1 MTLVAEK
8 IVVTAREFLET
19 RNINDSYDFNEP
31 FFQTKIK
38 DFGWG
43 LEFAAP
49 SVVCEIVWRSA
60 MRGSGAIEVRHLD
73 RLFSPSPI
81 ATHAN
86 FRGCKEFSTGNL
98 PQPGAIAIWKK
109 GNSWKGMM
117 SLVLSVSADNK
128 TFDVAE
134 GKVLTGSENQIL
146 TLEEKKGK
154 RTDLPFKNDKM
165 NLMGFV
171 YPPNR
176 EIS

>member
-1 MTLVAEK
+1 MTLIAEK

-31 FFQTKIK
+31 FYQTKIK

-49 SVVCEIVWRSA
+49 SIVCEIVWGVA
-60 MRGSGAIEVRHLD
+60 MRGGGASEVRHMD

-81 ATHAN
+81 STHSN
-86 FRGCKEFSTGNL
+86 FRGCNMFHTGNL
-98 PQPGAIAIWKK
+98 PQPGSIAVWRK

-117 SLVLSVSADNK
+117 AIVVNVSDDKK
-128 TFDVAE
+128 TFDVIE
-134 GKVLTGSENQIL
+134 GKVLVGSEIQII
-146 TLEEKKGK
+146 TVEEKKGK

-165 NLMGFV
+165 NLIGFI
-171 YPPNR
+171 YPPDR
-176 EIS
+176 EIP

>member
-19 RNINDSYDFNEP
+19 RNINDSYDFNEQ

-38 DFGWG
+38 DFAWG

-49 SVVCEIVWRSA
+49 SIVCEIVWRSA
-60 MRGSGAIEVRHLD
+60 MRGGGTVEVRHLD

-86 FRGCKEFSTGNL
+86 FRGCKEFSTGNM
-98 PQPGAIAIWKK
+98 PQPGAIAFWKK

>member
-1 MTLVAEK
+1 MTLIAEK

-43 LEFAAP
+43 LEFSAP
-49 SVVCEIVWRSA
+49 SVVCEIVWRVA
-60 MRGSGAIEVRHLD
+60 MRGGGLTEGRLLD

-98 PQPGAIAIWKK
+98 PQPGAIAFWRK

-117 SLVLSVSADNK
+117 SVVVNVSDDKK
-128 TFDVAE
+128 TFDVIE
-134 GKVLTGSENQIL
+134 GKVLTGSEIQIIDI
-146 TLEEKKGK
+146 EEKKGK

-165 NLMGFV
+165 NLIGFA